1 VLATGGW
8 DRSVH
13 FWDLRSKT
21 SINKL
26 FGYYIGGE
34 AIDFKNDEV
43 MLGNNSPEHQLRIY
57 DMKADKIRPIHWD
70 LTSEKQAHYTTGVLG
85 CFFGYSL
92 CDVGMGVASLLVLPK
107 VK

>member
-1 VLATGGW
+1 MLATGGW
-8 DRSVH
+8 DKAVH

-43 MLGNNSPEHQLRIY
+43 VLGNNQPDHQLRIY
-57 DMKADKIRPIHWD
+57 DMKADKVRPLHWN
-70 LTSEKQAHYTTGVLG
+70 LTS
-85 CFFGYSL
+85 
-92 CDVGMGVASLLVLPK
+92 
-107 VK
+107 